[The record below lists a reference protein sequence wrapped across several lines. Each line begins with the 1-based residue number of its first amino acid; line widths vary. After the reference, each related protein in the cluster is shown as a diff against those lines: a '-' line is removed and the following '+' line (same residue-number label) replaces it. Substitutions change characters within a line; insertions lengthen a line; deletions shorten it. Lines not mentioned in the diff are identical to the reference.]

1 MCDKLQLYS
10 SENFDNADTPIVFS
24 RKFDEYGLKV
34 LDGGSSSILITHCP
48 WCGQK
53 LPESKRE
60 RWFDEIKKLGI
71 DPWTE
76 NVPDKYNTDE
86 WFRERD
92 ICQ

>member
-10 SENFDNADTPIVFS
+10 SDNFDNADTPIVFS

-53 LPESKRE
+53 LPESKKE
-60 RWFDEIKKLGI
+60 RWFDEMEKLGI
-71 DPWTE
+71 GPWTE
-76 NVPDKYNTDE
+76 DVPDKYNTNE

-92 ICQ
+92 SN